1 MVGVVEREARNVKQL
16 LQVSAGEAERPAPP
30 GAVQRLAL
38 TDQHNTPRHRR
49 TSRVAWSGRWGPI
62 PRTTAKDSPA
72 PFRPEHR
79 MPHDPVRHPVSMSQ
93 SENCLS
99 RQPQIELHHEKA
111 AVAGDPP
118 GPGRPGRTAP

>member
-1 MVGVVEREARNVKQL
+1 MVGVVEREARDVKQL

-62 PRTTAKDSPA
+62 PGTTAKDSSSP
-72 PFRPEHR
+72 PPRRPEHR
-79 MPHDPVRHPVSMSQ
+79 MPHDPVRHGVPMSQ
-93 SENCLS
+93 SENCFS
-99 RQPQIELHHEKA
+99 RQAEIELHHEMA

-118 GPGRPGRTAP
+118 GA

>member
-62 PRTTAKDSPA
+62 PGTTAKDSPA

-79 MPHDPVRHPVSMSQ
+79 MPHDPVRHRVSMSQ
-93 SENCLS
+93 REKCLL
-99 RQPQIELHHEKA
+99 RQPEIEAQHAMA

-118 GPGRPGRTAP
+118 RAGPPWRPA

>member
-1 MVGVVEREARNVKQL
+1 MVGVVEREARDVKQL

-62 PRTTAKDSPA
+62 PGTTAKDSP
-72 PFRPEHR
+72 PPLRPEHR
-79 MPHDPVRHPVSMSQ
+79 MSHDPVWNGVPMSQ

-99 RQPQIELHHEKA
+99 
-111 AVAGDPP
+111 
-118 GPGRPGRTAP
+118 GREDRCGRR